1 MFDKRIE
8 NLKYKIIRIIT
19 ARLKQPDL
27 SCDDILKLSRATAA
41 LEQNDIYKAM
51 IQTGATNEANV

>member
-41 LEQNDIYKAM
+41 LERNDIYKAV
-51 IQTGATNEANV
+51 IQTGVINETDI